1 METQSA
7 FIWLVCLLPFL
18 GLGVGMAGNKLVDV
32 ADQQA
37 KKSRLN
43 DLQYK
48 IRKKQLEQQ
57 LQEVETVAA
66 PVDTQQ
72 KSVGIIDG
80 LDAPREKSHADCK
93 PTGRRYNSVDEI
105 VAELSPEVQ
114 AEYER
119 LRAET
124 GGRI

>member
-1 METQSA
+1 METHSA

-48 IRKKQLEQQ
+48 IRKKELEQQ

-66 PVDTQQ
+66 PVDAQQ

-80 LDAPREKSHADCK
+80 LDACK
-93 PTGRRYNSVDEI
+93 RRYEAAVAAHSKAQTSDE
-105 VAELSPEVQ
+105 ENRLFDEVI
-114 AEYER
+114 AATDAY
-119 LRAET
+119 RAAKASN
-124 GGRI
+124 G